1 MLSSTNTSIGAN
13 DNWVEL
19 KYQYSQPNDWSS
31 PLFCKL
37 NATYYPVEYDAKI
50 DSHTCDSTHDVMR
63 SIACVDMTVG
73 NVPEL
78 RREFTIVNQGPEER
92 RVAVSIPRLAP
103 DFRNISNVNIC
114 QSDDHSCL
122 TRCGVHPSIGD
133 RGREN
138 LDLVQSDRRINLD
151 TPSIMF
157 L

>member
-19 KYQYSQPNDWSS
+19 KYQYSQPNNWLSLLFYKPNRSVLSS
-31 PLFCKL
+31 RVQQ
-37 NATYYPVEYDAKI
+37 YRYDAKV
-50 DSHTCDSTHDVMR
+50 DSHSTCDSTHDVMR
-63 SIACVDMTVG
+63 SIACIDMTVG

-92 RVAVSIPRLAP
+92 RIPVSIPCLAP

-114 QSDDHSCL
+114 QSGDHSCL
-122 TRCGVHPSIGD
+122 TRCGLHPSIGD

-138 LDLVQSDRRINLD
+138 LDLWFYMLV
-151 TPSIMF
+151 
-157 L
+157 